1 MNMAKNKTRLV
12 IKRFDGVTWK
22 YNGGKRT
29 PALQCREET
38 KRKKKSG
45 KNKT

>member
-1 MNMAKNKTRLV
+1 MNTAKNKMWLV

-29 PALQCREET
+29 SALQCREET